1 MFILSDYEIVC
12 VLCSA
17 SAVVGSVKG
26 IILFYSGLSAG
37 EVNLQIKLIMFPGQN
52 KFVKS
57 HKPK

>member
-1 MFILSDYEIVC
+1 MFFLSDYEIVC
-12 VLCSA
+12 VLC